1 MSIFVSTSYSSETH
15 EEWCGN
21 YVILH
26 NANVFFF
33 VFFFFFFFFFV
44 LFFFFFS
51 LLKRPSENTESLEN
65 LSQGY
70 KIYYVL

>member
-33 VFFFFFFFFFV
+33 FFFFFFV
-44 LFFFFFS
+44 FFS